1 VVSPE
6 TGLLLAGAVA
16 AGFVQGVAGFA
27 FGMVAMSFWVWSLE
41 PQVAAVMVVFGSLA
55 GQLVAVFSVR
65 RGFNGARLGPFLA
78 GGALGIPLGIWALP
92 MLEPAAFK
100 LAIGTALGMGCPAM
114 LWAERWPRVQAGRLA
129 DTCVGAV
136 GGAMTAVG
144 GFGGLVPSLWCTLRR
159 MDKDEQRS
167 VMQNFNL
174 AALSVT
180 AGGYLLA
187 GVVTAPM
194 VPQLAVVIPALILP
208 ALLGARVYAGLS
220 PLQFRRVVLSLLSL
234 AGATM
239 AASALLTGWS
249 PSGGHA

>member
-1 VVSPE
+1 VSPE
-6 TGLLLAGAVA
+6 TVLLLAGAVA

-55 GQLVAVFSVR
+55 GQLVAVFSAR
-65 RGFNGARLGPFLA
+65 RGLNGATLAPFLA
-78 GGALGIPLGIWALP
+78 GGALGIPLGVWALP
-92 MLEPAAFK
+92 MLDPAAFK
-100 LAIGTALGMGCPAM
+100 LAIGTALSLGCPAM
-114 LWAERWPRVQAGRLA
+114 LWADRWPPVRAGRLA
-129 DTCVGAV
+129 DAGIGAV
-136 GGAMTAVG
+136 GGVMTAVG

-167 VMQNFNL
+167 IMQNFNL

-208 ALLGARVYAGLS
+208 ALLGMRVYAGLS
-220 PLQFRRVVLSLLSL
+220 PAQFRRVVLSLLSL
-234 AGATM
+234 AGLTM
-239 AASALLTGWS
+239 VASSALTGWS
-249 PSGGHA
+249 PRGGAT

>member
-1 VVSPE
+1 MTPE
-6 TGLLLAGAVA
+6 AGLLLAGAA
-16 AGFVQGVAGFA
+16 TAGFVQGVAGFA

-41 PQVAAVMVVFGSLA
+41 PRVAAVMVVFGSLA

-65 RGFNGARLGPFLA
+65 RGFNGPRLGPFLA

-100 LAIGTALGMGCPAM
+100 LAIGSALSLGCPAM
-114 LWAERWPRVQAGRLA
+114 LWADRWPRVQAGRLA
-129 DTCVGAV
+129 DACVGVV
-136 GGAMTAVG
+136 GGAMTALG
-144 GFGGLVPSLWCTLRR
+144 GFGGLAPSLWCTLQQ

-180 AGGYLLA
+180 AAGYLLA

-194 VPQLAVVIPALILP
+194 VPQLALVIPALILP
-208 ALLGARVYAGLS
+208 SLLGARVYAGLS
-220 PLQFRRVVLSLLSL
+220 PLQFRRVVLGLLSL

-239 AASALLTGWS
+239 VASALLTT
-249 PSGGHA
+249 

>member
-1 VVSPE
+1 MVSPE

-55 GQLVAVFSVR
+55 GQLVAVFSAR
-65 RGFNGARLGPFLA
+65 RGLNGATLAPFLA
-78 GGALGIPLGIWALP
+78 GGALGIPLGVWALP
-92 MLEPAAFK
+92 MLDPAAFK
-100 LAIGTALGMGCPAM
+100 LAIGTALSLGCPAM
-114 LWAERWPRVQAGRLA
+114 LWADRWPPVRAGRLA
-129 DTCVGAV
+129 DAGIGAV
-136 GGAMTAVG
+136 GGVMTAVG

-180 AGGYLLA
+180 AAGYLLA

-194 VPQLAVVIPALILP
+194 VPQLAVVIPALIIP
-208 ALLGARVYAGLS
+208 SLLGARVYAGLS
-220 PLQFRRVVLSLLSL
+220 PLQFRRVVLGLLSL

-239 AASALLTGWS
+239 VGSALLT
-249 PSGGHA
+249 A